1 MLARPAGTSCRLGG
15 LTLNIV
21 TSAAFFAGKEIR
33 MKVRLTRGSWFTFSV
48 IATLV
53 AVLALAGDAWAAGKR
68 APTTQ
73 PAGVTTKVAS
83 STTQP
88 APKSGGWM
96 TKHEKYLAR
105 AKEGNIDL
113 LFLGDSITEGWGN
126 NEVWKK
132 YYGEL
137 KAANFGISGDQTQ
150 NVLWRL
156 LNGEIDGISPKAA
169 VLMIGTNNSG
179 GSTAEQV
186 ADGVTA
192 IVKTLREK
200 LPNTKVLLLAI
211 FPRGEKPNPQREKIQ
226 KANETIAKLD
236 DGKMVRYLD
245 IGPKFVDKDGVISKE
260 VMPDFLHLS
269 KKGYEIWA
277 ESTQP
282 LLAELMELKKEPPK
296 EK

>member
-1 MLARPAGTSCRLGG
+1 
-15 LTLNIV
+15 
-21 TSAAFFAGKEIR
+21 